1 MKKNPP
7 LAIRSIQ
14 QNLTEAL
21 GELEEL
27 WALIQIAV
35 FGRLL
40 PNELEPRKEYADRL
54 AERLPLTDCDLFYSL
69 DHAYHHLNFA
79 WNCRRATEERAR
91 ACATADFVRWS
102 RFPKG
107 APFLDLQPLPR
118 RAKGPPRE
126 VGIALVRPSDILH
139 AHVQMAVR
147 HLSILRDMATVA
159 AGKTPSSDT
168 SPRHPRRNPSPKK
181 PSAATSTAST
191 ATWTPSGHAAAAPTF
206 PSPAA
211 PTSAARA
218 SRGSSSLQRR
228 AVWGDDARQTP
239 TRRPPCRIPP

>member
-1 MKKNPP
+1 MSKNPP
-7 LAIRSIQ
+7 LAIRTIQ
-14 QNLTEAL
+14 QNLNEAL
-21 GELEEL
+21 GELEDL
-27 WALIQIAV
+27 WAHIQLAV
-35 FGRLL
+35 FGKIFAK
-40 PNELEPRKEYADRL
+40 ELERRKEYADRL

-126 VGIALVRPSDILH
+126 AGIALVRPSCSLH

-147 HLSILRDMATVA
+147 DLGLLCNMATVA
-159 AGKTPSSDT
+159 VEEGGSLGQKAGVGAAEGFCEESFGRRLHRVYGDMNMVWGS
-168 SPRHPRRNPSPKK
+168 RRN
-181 PSAATSTAST
+181 
-191 ATWTPSGHAAAAPTF
+191 GE
-206 PSPAA
+206 
-211 PTSAARA
+211 
-218 SRGSSSLQRR
+218 R
-228 AVWGDDARQTP
+228 AVARRTC
-239 TRRPPCRIPP
+239 RRWMRFPWVFVVAAERRL

>member
-7 LAIRSIQ
+7 LAIRTIQ

-21 GELEEL
+21 GELEDL
-27 WALIQIAV
+27 WAHIQLAV
-35 FGRLL
+35 FGKILAK
-40 PNELEPRKEYADRL
+40 ELERRKEYADRL

-102 RFPKG
+102 RFPKV

-118 RAKGPPRE
+118 SAKGPPRE

-159 AGKTPSSDT
+159 AGKSSALRYKPEAPPPELFTEETFGRHLHRIYRDMDT
-168 SPRHPRRNPSPKK
+168 LWSCRRRTDVSVTRRTHLRRARFP
-181 PSAATSTAST
+181 
-191 ATWTPSGHAAAAPTF
+191 WVFVVAAA
-206 PSPAA
+206 
-211 PTSAARA
+211 
-218 SRGSSSLQRR
+218 RR
-228 AVWGDDARQTP
+228 LG
-239 TRRPPCRIPP
+239 

>member
-1 MKKNPP
+1 MQKNPP

-40 PNELEPRKEYADRL
+40 PKEPERRKEYADRL

-79 WNCRRATEERAR
+79 WNCRRAPEERVR
-91 ACATADFVRWS
+91 VCADADFVRWS
-102 RFPKG
+102 RFPTG

-118 RAKGPPRE
+118 RAKGSPRE
-126 VGIALVRPSDILH
+126 AGLALVRPTCILH
-139 AHVQMAVR
+139 AYAQLAVR
-147 HLSILRDMATVA
+147 HLGLLRDMATAAAGEGSNLGCKPAVPPPEPFTEETFGRSLHRIYRDLDALWSCRRRADVSVTRRTHLRRARFPWVFVVA
-159 AGKTPSSDT
+159 AAHRLG
-168 SPRHPRRNPSPKK
+168 
-181 PSAATSTAST
+181 
-191 ATWTPSGHAAAAPTF
+191 
-206 PSPAA
+206 
-211 PTSAARA
+211 
-218 SRGSSSLQRR
+218 
-228 AVWGDDARQTP
+228 
-239 TRRPPCRIPP
+239 